1 MNEILKK
8 KLADFFEQDYQ
19 GPNAFVENVILNIFS
34 GDDTF
39 ESKSENYIAEED
51 RESATNAGILSIV
64 KIGEIDTYEG
74 IEVFDITLKDSK
86 QMQYNRVGIQDYI
99 RKNLF
104 GSSAFMI
111 FHNEHPEGKE
121 WRFSFYN
128 KLSKTSGKRFTY
140 LFSQYHRARTAS
152 ERFAILADKE
162 KTNKALTD
170 AFSVKDLSDEFFDEY
185 REQYG
190 YFCDFLFEHRNDSSY
205 FGSQF
210 ATWEDKYLRD
220 YVKKMMGRITFIY
233 FLQRKGWM
241 NGDMNY
247 MQNAFLRSDCQD
259 DYLDTFLEP
268 LFFGVL
274 NTKPEQREQLFKE
287 RGWELSLLKEW
298 GNVPYLNGGLFE
310 RDSQDEPKSKFPAN
324 MFKELFEFYAR
335 YNFTIDEND
344 PDDAE
349 IGVDPEMLGKIFE
362 SLLEDN
368 KDKGAFYTPKEIVDY
383 MCQESLIAYLQTNVT
398 DESIRDSIR
407 IFVETREANYVNGI
421 GSGLAQKINKQLI
434 QVKICDPAIGSGA
447 FPMGL
452 LNLLVKCREAL
463 GNGTSRVELKREI
476 IQNNI
481 YGVDIEKGAIDI
493 ARLRFWLSLIVDEE
507 MPQALPNLD
516 YKIVEGNS
524 LLTTFD
530 GQYVNLDTKMQRHYK
545 VAEMKDEKRKLYQL
559 KKDFYNANG
568 DHKMEITI
576 GIKDAILRLIAMQL
590 GYESRSWLSRNAE
603 QLQLFEK
610 VRQLS
615 FDDILPKLPEEIQQ
629 IIDHCKQ
636 LHQRLNDKSLSP
648 QERAQTDIRFFDW
661 RVIFTEV
668 FDNES
673 PGFDIVIGNPPYF
686 VYEGNN
692 KSELP
697 QLRKI
702 SEYSISFG
710 GKLNAYKLFLANALR
725 FLVKKDG
732 VNCFI
737 FQNAFMADQQ
747 AANLRDYVLNNCQI
761 ITIDSYPERDS
772 KKKRVFENV
781 KMSVCILL
789 LRDSNTNNRFLVN
802 VWDDKYKSSGISTYF
817 TKDEIVEIDPTYM
830 TIPRLREEAK
840 PIVLKMIKKRAI
852 EIKCQEGELNVTSHR
867 PFFSEDNSLPVI
879 MKGAGIQKYFYTF
892 DMSQGAIE
900 YLKEKEYLEKCGNS
914 EKSHH
919 HEFERIVMQGMTGAN
934 DKIRLVMSIVP
945 KGMYLGHSCK
955 YILPSNDISNKC
967 LLGFMNSKLANFFFR
982 CFSTNSNVNG
992 YEIEAIPICIMP
1004 KNFVDQIEINVS
1016 SIMAAKETNHSAD
1029 TLKEETTIDLLVYH
1043 LYGLTY
1049 NEVTIVDPETSITQ
1063 EEYESKQ

>member
-34 GDDTF
+34 GDDIF

-51 RESATNAGILSIV
+51 KGSAANAGIISIV

-121 WRFSFYN
+121 WRFSFFN
-128 KLSKTSGKRFTY
+128 KLSKTSGKRYTY

-190 YFCDFLFEHRNDSSY
+190 YFCNFLFENRNDPTY
-205 FGSQF
+205 FGSEF

-241 NGDMNY
+241 NEDMNY
-247 MQNAFLRSDCQD
+247 MQNAFLRSDCKD
-259 DYLDTFLEP
+259 DYLDAFLEP

-298 GNVPYLNGGLFE
+298 ENVPYLNGGLFE
-310 RDSQDEPKSKFPAN
+310 RDNQDEPKSKFPAN
-324 MFKELFEFYAR
+324 MYKELFEFYAR

-349 IGVDPEMLGKIFE
+349 VGVDPEMLGKIFE

-368 KDKGAFYTPKEIVDY
+368 KDKGAFYTPKDIVDY
-383 MCQESLIAYLQTNVT
+383 MCQESLIAYLQTDVT
-398 DESIRDSIR
+398 DVAIRDSIR
-407 IFVETREANYVNGI
+407 RFVETREVNCVNGL
-421 GSGLAQKINKQLI
+421 GSALAQKINKQLI

-603 QLQLFEK
+603 QLQLFEE

-615 FDDILPKLPEEIQQ
+615 FDDVLPKLPEEIQQ

-636 LHQRLNDKSLSP
+636 LHQCLNDKSLSP

-747 AANLRDYVLNNCQI
+747 AANLRNYVLNNCQI

-802 VWDDKYKSSGISTYF
+802 VWDDKFKSSGISTYF

-879 MKGAGIQKYFYTF
+879 MKGAGIQKYYYTF

-900 YLKEKEYLEKCGNS
+900 YLKEKEYLERCGNS

-1004 KNFVDQIEINVS
+1004 QVFVDQIEENVT
-1016 SIMAAKETNHSAD
+1016 SIMAVKEKKHSAD
-1029 TLKEETTIDLLVYH
+1029 TLKEETTIDLIVYH

-1049 NEVTIVDPETSITQ
+1049 DEVKIVDPEISITK
-1063 EEYESKQ
+1063 EEYEKNY